1 VQAPDDSLDSEYEW
15 EEVEPDDVVSL
26 VALVPEVA
34 VEELL
39 GLVKLVK
46 LEPLNEDGLVA
57 LEIEVRVLSVELE
70 LVGDVAV
77 VAVEGLETLVKLV
90 KLEPLNEDGL
100 VALEIEVRVLSV
112 ELEELLVETEVAL
125 VAVLLLELEDE
136 LVETEVAL
144 VAVEGLVRLVTDE
157 AVVDEEE

>member
-1 VQAPDDSLDSEYEW
+1 MQAPDDSLDSEYEW

-39 GLVKLVK
+39 GLL
-46 LEPLNEDGLVA
+46 
-57 LEIEVRVLSVELE
+57 
-70 LVGDVAV
+70 
-77 VAVEGLETLVKLV
+77 TLV